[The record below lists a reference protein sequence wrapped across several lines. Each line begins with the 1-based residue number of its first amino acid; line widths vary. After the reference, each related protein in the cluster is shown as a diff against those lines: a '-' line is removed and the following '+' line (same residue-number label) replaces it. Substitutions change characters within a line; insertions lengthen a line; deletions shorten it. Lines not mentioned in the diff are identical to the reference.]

1 MKKPPMHTYSAD
13 WREHF
18 WLEAVE
24 LLSDFYLLPAERYS
38 ESWKIERAF
47 EASLRQLR
55 GAGWRGS
62 EEDVFHAFWPDHPH
76 HAEACAALATKRGKA
91 IMERL
96 EDALDKFFACYQ
108 PKPHWE
114 TVLGAL
120 DA

>member
-1 MKKPPMHTYSAD
+1 M
-13 WREHF
+13 REHF
-18 WLEAVE
+18 LLEALE
-24 LLSDFYLLPAERYS
+24 LLSDFYLLPREQWR
-38 ESWKIERAF
+38 ESWKIERAL
-47 EASLRQLR
+47 ETALRNLR

-91 IMERL
+91 IIERL
-96 EDALDKFFACYQ
+96 EDALLVFFACYQ